1 MTNLI
6 KYNKPDQ
13 SPSCSM
19 VPCDDE
25 PVAIDQNR
33 FRLRT
38 LIALFMAESLALA
51 LLQLPLTLDFSSFML
66 MDQGSNLTVQ
76 KLLDRGLI
84 PTVDFGYQ
92 YGLLALLIGRTW
104 FALLGQTPEAY
115 AAAMLVFD
123 LLIAWGLA
131 RCAYAL
137 RAGLVGITLL
147 LFTMLATTLGSYI
160 NLAHACEATLICHA
174 LAEHANGRRPRA
186 LALLTACLFAKPVM
200 AYVYGF
206 LIVLLIVRRG
216 GILGLMRS
224 APPAIAV
231 GALLLT
237 GLAAWFGLG
246 PVVQTLLPL
255 RGAEAYRILNHGFFF
270 GIGRD
275 FWLPPRV
282 TPRHYIF
289 SPAGHY
295 LVGSVVLVAATIASI
310 WRLVRRAAA
319 IDDINAEVIACCG
332 IMHLSFLTSFY
343 GAWASWTYYYHI
355 LIIGLVAVAARGRRS
370 AMVIALL
377 AVMALAGFKDTATY
391 IKSEWLHKIRA
402 ADTFGLWAHTDFREE
417 WRQIRQITED
427 KPASFIANNGGC
439 LEMFAPQ
446 FASAED
452 MFLTPGWPIHTELQ
466 RKVQQITM
474 AEIVVISK
482 VGCVRP
488 MLDLWPE
495 FREALNGFELVKSTQ
510 RFLIYQRSRSSPL
523 HHTELK
529 AKSARIGRQASRILK

>member
-1 MTNLI
+1 M
-6 KYNKPDQ
+6 
-13 SPSCSM
+13 
-19 VPCDDE
+19 PCDDE

-104 FALLGQTPEAY
+104 FALLGRTPEAY
-115 AAAMLVFD
+115 AAAMLIFN

-137 RAGLVGITLL
+137 RAGPVGITLI

-186 LALLTACLFAKPVM
+186 LALLTASLFAKPVM
-200 AYVYGF
+200 AYLYGF

-224 APPAIAV
+224 APAAIAI

-237 GLAAWFGLG
+237 GLATWFGLE
-246 PVVQTLLPL
+246 PALQTLLPL
-255 RGAEAYRILNHGFFF
+255 RGAEAYRIVNHGFFF
-270 GIGRD
+270 GIGRS
-275 FWLPPRV
+275 FWLFDGV
-282 TPRHYIF
+282 TPRHYLF
-289 SPAGHY
+289 TPAGHY
-295 LVGSVVLVAATIASI
+295 LVGSVVLVAAAIASI
-310 WRLVRRAAA
+310 WRLVRRPAA
-319 IDDINAEVIACCG
+319 IDDTNAELIACCG

-343 GAWASWTYYYHI
+343 GAWASWTYYYYI

-370 AMVIALL
+370 AILIALV
-377 AVMALAGFKDTATY
+377 AVAALAGYKDAVTN
-391 IKSEWLHKIRA
+391 IKHQWLHKIST
-402 ADTFGLWAHTDFREE
+402 ADTYGLWAHTDFREE
-417 WRQIRQITED
+417 WRQIKEILKD
-427 KPASFIANNGGC
+427 KPASYIANNGGC
-439 LEMFAPQ
+439 LELFEPQ
-446 FASAED
+446 FADAED
-452 MFLTPGWPIHTELQ
+452 VFLTPGWPIPIELE
-466 RKVQQITM
+466 RKVRQITM

-495 FREALNGFELVKSTQ
+495 FREALSGFELARSTQ
-510 RFLIYQRSRSSPL
+510 RFLIYVRKPP
-523 HHTELK
+523 
-529 AKSARIGRQASRILK
+529 AGV

>member
-6 KYNKPDQ
+6 ESNKLDQ
-13 SPSCSM
+13 PPSCST
-19 VPCDDE
+19 VPCDHE
-25 PVAIDQNR
+25 LTAANHNR

-38 LIALFMAESLALA
+38 LIAVFMAESLALA
-51 LLQLPLTLDFSSFML
+51 LLQLPLNLDFSGFAL

-92 YGLLALLIGRTW
+92 YGLLALLIGRSW
-104 FALLGQTPEAY
+104 FALLGRTPEAY
-115 AAAMLVFD
+115 AAAMLIFD

-137 RAGLVGITLL
+137 RAGPVGITLL

-224 APPAIAV
+224 APAAMAI

-237 GLAAWFGLG
+237 GLAAWFGLE
-246 PVVQTLLPL
+246 PVVQSLLPL
-255 RGAEAYRILNHGFFF
+255 RGAEAYKSLNYGFFF
-270 GIGRD
+270 GIGRA
-275 FWLPPRV
+275 FWLPTGV
-282 TPRHYIF
+282 TPRHYMF
-289 SPAGHY
+289 TPAGHY
-295 LVGSVVLVAATIASI
+295 LVGSVVLVAAAIASI
-310 WRLVRRAAA
+310 WRLVRRPAA

-343 GAWASWTYYYHI
+343 GALASWTYYYYI

-377 AVMALAGFKDTATY
+377 AVMALAGYKDY
-391 IKSEWLHKIRA
+391 GH
-402 ADTFGLWAHTDFREE
+402 
-417 WRQIRQITED
+417 
-427 KPASFIANNGGC
+427 
-439 LEMFAPQ
+439 
-446 FASAED
+446 
-452 MFLTPGWPIHTELQ
+452 
-466 RKVQQITM
+466 
-474 AEIVVISK
+474 
-482 VGCVRP
+482 
-488 MLDLWPE
+488 
-495 FREALNGFELVKSTQ
+495 
-510 RFLIYQRSRSSPL
+510 IYQARVAAQDTHRRYIWPL
-523 HHTELK
+523 
-529 AKSARIGRQASRILK
+529 GRHRFPRRVAAGQTDHQGQACLFHR